1 MVVTNEIAPESID
14 RSALTK
20 ARVRSARTH
29 ARVIRTA
36 GPTMWCTGR
45 AGGEAYVSVAWYL
58 PRCMRVRPEQVVNE
72 AAAKTAEAAGLKV
85 VCSVAEYPQE
95 SPSKY

>member
-1 MVVTNEIAPESID
+1 MHASY
-14 RSALTK
+14 
-20 ARVRSARTH
+20 ARPY
-29 ARVIRTA
+29 
-36 GPTMWCTGR
+36 GPTLWCTTGR

-58 PRCMRVRPEQVVNE
+58 PRRMRVRPEQVVNE